1 MTMVT
6 PLSLFVFGLNANE
19 EKMVAFNKIEP
30 TRAYQFVINQ
40 LEDAI
45 ISGKLTPG
53 DKLPNERDLTDAFG
67 TSRRTLRE
75 AFRVLE
81 QKGLLEIKIGSKGG
95 TFVADRVGE
104 KLTET
109 LSLYIRKESVRYEE
123 IAEFRA
129 ATEGTAAA
137 LAADRA
143 SREDFDRIGQGISEI
158 ARLLDEDSLDKQKFV
173 EKEMALHLVLA
184 RMSGNTMY
192 SLIVKTV
199 RDILLRP
206 AFLLDRI
213 DATYVRQ
220 VLADWEQILGALERR
235 APGEARQM
243 MEKHVYAFV
252 RHESK

>member
-1 MTMVT
+1 
-6 PLSLFVFGLNANE
+6 LFTVEVNPAG
-19 EKMVAFNKIEP
+19 EKMHAFNKIET
-30 TRAYQFVINQ
+30 TRAYQVVINQ

-45 ISGKLTPG
+45 VSGKLTPG
-53 DKLPNERDLTDAFG
+53 EKLPNERDLTDAFG

-123 IAEFRA
+123 LAEFRA

-137 LAADRA
+137 LAANRA
-143 SREDFDRIGQGISEI
+143 SREDFDLMARNISEI
-158 ARLLDEDSLDKQKFV
+158 KRLLDEDVLDIEQFV

-184 RMSGNTMY
+184 RLSGNTMY
-192 SLIVKTV
+192 TLIVKAV
-199 RDILLRP
+199 HDILLRP
-206 AFLLDRI
+206 AFLLDSI
-213 DATYVRQ
+213 DSDYVRRI
-220 VLADWEQILGALERR
+220 VADWNQILDALTRR
-235 APGEARQM
+235 APSEAKHL
-243 MEKHVYAFV
+243 MEHHVYAFAGLDAPA
-252 RHESK
+252 HEL